1 MTGLQALAGEYS
13 IARIK
18 ETVRVER
25 AGTLREGSDLSGL
38 NMATPRLPSQPLGDC
53 VAASEQSASRLAWC
67 AIEDGDWPA
76 AQIANAQLKTF
87 EAVSEMTEAA
97 RRLFVVMPAGAK
109 GARYLETNLAFCR
122 RRSPAAP
129 TKAHRQ
135 RLAVDARRLSR

>member
-97 RRLFVVMPAGAK
+97 RRLFVVRPAGAK
-109 GARYLETNLAFCR
+109 GARRPLSLPRKEL
-122 RRSPAAP
+122 SVLPAEIACGANQSASA
-129 TKAHRQ
+129 TACG
-135 RLAVDARRLSR
+135 

>member
-18 ETVRVER
+18 ETVRAER
-25 AGTLREGSDLSGL
+25 AGALREGSDLSGL

-76 AQIANAQLKTF
+76 AQIANAQLKTC

-97 RRLFVVMPAGAK
+97 HLFVVMPAGAK
-109 GARYLETNLAFCR
+109 GARRPLSLPRKEL
-122 RRSPAAP
+122 SVLP
-129 TKAHRQ
+129 TEIACGANQ
-135 RLAVDARRLSR
+135 SASATACG

>member
-87 EAVSEMTEAA
+87 EATSEMTGAA
-97 RRLFVVMPAGAK
+97 RRSVC
-109 GARYLETNLAFCR
+109 RYACGSQG
-122 RRSPAAP
+122 RSP
-129 TKAHRQ
+129 TSVLTSKRT
-135 RLAVDARRLSR
+135 

>member
-76 AQIANAQLKTF
+76 AQIANAQSKTS
-87 EAVSEMTEAA
+87 EAVSEMTEAF
-97 RRLFVVMPAGAK
+97 RRLFVVMPTGAK
-109 GARYLETNLAFCR
+109 GARR
-122 RRSPAAP
+122 PAVLP
-129 TKAHRQ
+129 
-135 RLAVDARRLSR
+135 